1 MAPKTAPAPLVWWI
15 LWFAILFGLVTIYTF
30 LGQSPAVAAGPTS
43 SLRFVPILPA
53 VASGFIRW
61 MLLPKANP
69 NGAAMGLFLIGL
81 ALAEACVILGI
92 FLAPDLKQTYFVLG
106 LLGVAQFAPFF
117 AARFR

>member
-1 MAPKTAPAPLVWWI
+1 MEPKTAPASLIWWI
-15 LWFAILFGLVTIYTF
+15 LWFAILFSLVTIYTL
-30 LGQSPAVAAGPTS
+30 LGQTTASPTASTGP
-43 SLRFVPILPA
+43 LRFLPILP
-53 VASGFIRW
+53 VMVSGFIRW
-61 MLLPKANP
+61 MLLPKALL
-69 NGAAMGLFLIGL
+69 AAKAMGLFLIGL